1 MNSIQKENPLGY
13 EKLLGL
19 LKSFAIPSII
29 AMLVS
34 SLYNIVDQVFIG
46 QGVGYLGNAA
56 TNVAF
61 PLITISLAI
70 ALLIG
75 IGSASLF
82 SLNLGAGEKE
92 DAGQV
97 VGTAFTMIH
106 AVCQRIHPDHR
117 DRYAV
122 SDRQQW
128 DEQPCPGRR
137 KSEIFHDLYAD
148 RCDHQHHTGSGLYF
162 YL

>member
-1 MNSIQKENPLGY
+1 
-13 EKLLGL
+13 
-19 LKSFAIPSII
+19 
-29 AMLVS
+29 MLVS

-61 PLITISLAI
+61 PLTTISLAI

-92 DAGQV
+92 DAVQV
-97 VGTAFTMIH
+97 VGTAFTMMLVFGVI
-106 AVCQRIHPDHR
+106 
-117 DRYAV
+117 YAV
-122 SDRQQW
+122 LI
-128 DEQPCPGRR
+128 
-137 KSEIFHDLYAD
+137 EIFSF
-148 RCDHQHHTGSGLYF
+148 RCSPHSVQQLKSCHMPKNTPGSPQSVCRF
-162 YL
+162 

>member
-13 EKLLGL
+13 EKLPRL

-56 TNVAF
+56 TIVAF
-61 PLITISLAI
+61 PLTTISLAI

-92 DAGQV
+92 DAAQV
-97 VGTAFTMIH
+97 VGTAFTMKP
-106 AVCQRIHPDHR
+106 R
-117 DRYAV
+117 
-122 SDRQQW
+122 
-128 DEQPCPGRR
+128 PGRR